1 MTDLKTEFLGEGPDF
16 NVDHMAG
23 VYNESP
29 YTIPG
34 VSDGGAHTKFFTGGA
49 WTTDFLAWMV
59 RDDEEDHARG
69 GPLPHVGAGRPR
81 CRLPRSWRPA
91 RGRARPT

>member
-1 MTDLKTEFLGEGPDF
+1 MLDLSLETDLKTEFLGQGPQF

-59 RDDEEDHARG
+59 RETR
-69 GPLPHVGAGRPR
+69 R
-81 CRLPRSWRPA
+81 
-91 RGRARPT
+91 